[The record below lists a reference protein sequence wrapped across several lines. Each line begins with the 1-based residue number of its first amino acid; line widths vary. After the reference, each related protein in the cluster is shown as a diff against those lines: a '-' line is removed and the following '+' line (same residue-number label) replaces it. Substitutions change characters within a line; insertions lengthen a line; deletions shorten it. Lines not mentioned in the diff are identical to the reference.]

1 MGRQTINIQEEEDL
15 ALEVKK
21 FLCLYDKRCVLCTKT
36 TKANAWRKVEESL
49 GLEDGKHI
57 CLYISSDLQEYSIL
71 YSNTSCVETQCGFF
85 FVGSTCL
92 IYVCVCV
99 CVCVGWGG
107 GGGGG
112 LGHQVLWSGALLG
125 RSCVV
130 CLLGVCL
137 SVGAGQGCLSVRG
150 VKVASIPKNF
160 WSARK

>member
-1 MGRQTINIQEEEDL
+1 MY
-15 ALEVKK
+15 K
-21 FLCLYDKRCVLCTKT
+21 DKRA
-36 TKANAWRKVEESL
+36 KANAWRKVEECL

-71 YSNTSCVETQCGFF
+71 YSNTCVETQCCFF

-92 IYVCVCV
+92 IYVCV
-99 CVCVGWGG
+99 W

-125 RSCVV
+125 RSCVVCLLCVCLSACCLSVCLLCVCVSACCLSV

-160 WSARK
+160 RSARK